1 MTALNQ
7 GDFIA
12 FMVNHLEGLFGASSI
27 KKIDEMTYE
36 VADIDGDKDSSMQVY
51 LGNVWNNYERT
62 QDINTGLEFLNAQAK
77 VIKQKAS
84 IVNDGVDLTRIYPVL
99 RVVDFGL
106 ELSEKQKAMGSTAH
120 MVSDDFSKE
129 LKIVYAQDNDAFV
142 SFVMCKQ
149 LEDGL
154 TEDILSEKAFENLK
168 AQGWIEADEII
179 DVGDIAR
186 VHIFHESDK
195 QYQGQFMVRDLYEK
209 HLGKYFHFALPTRET
224 AVALEFKVNP
234 DEYMQVCLE
243 LDKRLKLM
251 ALDMYG
257 SLPNPLSHVIH
268 RMRAGDGV
276 AVLG

>member
-7 GDFIA
+7 ADFLA
-12 FMVNHLEGLFGASSI
+12 FMVNHLEGLFGAGSV
-27 KKIDEMTYE
+27 KKIDEMNYN
-36 VADIDGDKDSSMQVY
+36 VSLADDEEGSSMQVY

-77 VIKQKAS
+77 VIKQKNS
-84 IVNDGVDLTRIYPVL
+84 IVNDGVDLSRVYPVL
-99 RVVDFGL
+99 RAIEFGN
-106 ELSEKQKAMGSTAH
+106 ELSEKQKAIGSTAH
-120 MVSDDFSKE
+120 MVSDEFSE
-129 LKIVYAQDNDAFV
+129 NLKIVYAQDNDAFV
-142 SFVMCKQ
+142 SFVMSKQ

-168 AQGWIEADEII
+168 AQGWIEADEVI

-195 QYQGQFMVRDLYEK
+195 QFQGQFMMRELYEK
-209 HLGKYFHFALPTRET
+209 HLGQYFHFALPTRET
-224 AVALEFKVNP
+224 AVVLEFKVNP
-234 DEYMQVCLE
+234 DEYLQACVE
-243 LDKRLKLM
+243 LDKRLKIM
-251 ALDMYG
+251 SLDMFH